1 MAHRRVAWLVASAL
15 SWLLCVPFFGP
26 YAALAGLVVAGAAF
40 GGALRG
46 RLRSPSRYPE
56 RRVLVWALAT
66 ALVQGGGAWA
76 MRRQALPVAY
86 GEAVAGAR
94 PESVRVV
101 LEWLDGQAYGALFG
115 PSYAQWYWPLLV
127 AGAGL
132 LAGGG
137 SVALR
142 EWSARLAAS
151 RDPFDERL
159 RISEVP
165 EPVTRTE
172 KVFLS
177 YSRRDADL
185 ACRLVDRLQGRV
197 GDVWVDWRAIKP
209 STQWRE
215 ELSEAIRSSDALVA
229 LVSPDSLRSTYCWDE
244 CKQAIDLGKRI
255 LPVIVSPDF
264 THGVTAALCDAEW
277 DELTAYQ
284 FLDMSTPQAFEAGVD
299 AIARFVSREHDWV
312 AFHTRLGLQAHAW
325 KTNGSSDGLLLR
337 PHEVRL
343 AESWRRN
350 TPADPDF
357 KAELTR
363 LQEEFIAASGAAV
376 RRRARR
382 GRMGGGAVLGALL
395 ALGSLVVSV
404 QTETAED
411 RRLALS
417 RTLAAASEVAPYPG
431 MQRSLLLSAAAYET
445 ARTNAAQSR
454 MAERLL
460 RFNHVA
466 RVLATGVDDV
476 NDAAFSRDGASFVFT
491 LADPERTEVWDTG
504 RWRHRTTIPGALPR
518 EGARWPC
525 ESPELSPSG
534 GSLTCRDGREERLVE
549 TGWDPGEGKYVAALS
564 EDGRR
569 ALVGIESAER
579 ERQSGWVERER
590 AEVWDVDE
598 RRKLGDVD
606 VEQLRDR
613 GLRIGTA
620 IDDSRLA
627 ALVTV
632 PVHGMW
638 LAASKYGVVPSSDPV
653 TPFRGLDA
661 HTKIIHSPDGGKA
674 VTLTE
679 DGTLLAWD
687 TRSGGRLAAETPA
700 PGLAPEQLFNR
711 TALSPDRRT
720 MAVAQGSEVRL
731 LNTADGSRRANVR
744 LDGRG
749 DALAFSH
756 DGRRLAVTH
765 AVFDK
770 GEKAAQGAQGP
781 PGRLITEVFDVSGG
795 RRTAV
800 LRSPHQTAM
809 AYVGGMAFSTDDRR
823 LFIAETRSSHIL
835 EWDIRRQRVAR
846 TFTSRETGF
855 LDQMVMSPDGRR
867 LAAVDRQQV
876 IHLWDTASGTH
887 AALPKPAEGALAFT
901 PDSEW
906 LLSAG
911 QEGIRRW
918 RLSDY
923 REETP
928 PLAVGRN
935 QYIRSM
941 RITPDGRHAVLVSA
955 DRDTLWLDNV
965 GGDVRLWDLSRQEP
979 IGPVLAKTTGSAV
992 PELTPDGSRAVF
1004 AAQGKIVSVA
1014 VSPGTWHKQLCALTT
1029 RPLGKDE
1036 WRAVAPLQRYPSV
1049 CGRQE

>member
-1 MAHRRVAWLVASAL
+1 MAHWRVAWLAAAAL
-15 SWLLCVPFFGP
+15 SWLLCLPFFGP
-26 YAALAGLVVAGAAF
+26 YAAVTGLAVAGAVF
-40 GGALRG
+40 CRALLG
-46 RLRSPSRYPE
+46 RLCLPSRYPE
-56 RRVLVWALAT
+56 RRVLVCALT
-66 ALVQGGGAWA
+66 TGLLQGGGAWGL
-76 MRRQALPVAY
+76 RSKALPVAY
-86 GEAVAGAR
+86 GEAASGAY
-94 PESVRVV
+94 PEPARML

-159 RISEVP
+159 RTSEAP

-172 KVFLS
+172 RVFLS
-177 YSRRDADL
+177 YSRKDTAL
-185 ACRLVDRLQGRV
+185 ARRLVDRLQGRV
-197 GDVWVDWRAIKP
+197 GEVWVDWQDIKP

-215 ELSEAIRSSDALVA
+215 ELSEAIRSSDALVV
-229 LVSPDSLRSTYCWDE
+229 LVSPHSLRSPYCWDE
-244 CKQAIDLGKRI
+244 CKQAIALGKRI
-255 LPVIVSPDF
+255 LPVIVSPDL
-264 THGVTAALCDAEW
+264 TQGVTVALRDAQW

-284 FLDMSTPQAFEAGVD
+284 RLDMSAPQAFEAGID
-299 AIARFVSREHDWV
+299 AIARFVSQEHEWV

-325 KTNGSSDGLLLR
+325 KANGSSDGLLLR

-350 TPADPDF
+350 TPTDPAF
-357 KAELTR
+357 KAELTT
-363 LQEEFIAASGAAV
+363 LQKDFIAASGAAV

-382 GRMGGGAVLGALL
+382 GRVGGGAVLGALL

-404 QTETAED
+404 QTDTAED

-417 RTLAAASEVAPYPG
+417 RTLASASGAAPYPG

-445 ARTNAAQSR
+445 AGTNAARSR

-466 RVLATGVDDV
+466 RVLATGVDEV
-476 NDAAFSRDGASFVFT
+476 NDAAFSRDGESFAFA
-491 LADPERTEVWDTG
+491 LSDPERTQIWDTG
-504 RWRHRTTIPGALPR
+504 RWRQRTTIPGVLPR
-518 EGARWPC
+518 DEEGPC
-525 ESPELSPSG
+525 ELPQLSPSG
-534 GSLTCRDGREERLVE
+534 DSLTCQDGREERLE
-549 TGWDPGEGKYVAALS
+549 EAGWDPGEGKYVAALS
-564 EDGRR
+564 EDGHR
-569 ALVGIESAER
+569 ALVGIEGAER
-579 ERQSGWVERER
+579 ERQPGWVERER
-590 AEVWDVDE
+590 AEVWDVDK
-598 RRKLGDVD
+598 RRKLGEVD
-606 VEQLRDR
+606 IDQLQER

-620 IDDSRLA
+620 IDDSGLS
-627 ALVTV
+627 ALVTD

-638 LAASKYGVVPSSDPV
+638 LAASRYGVVPSADPV
-653 TPFRGLDA
+653 TPFLGLDA
-661 HTKIIHSPDGGKA
+661 TTRIIHSPDGSKA

-687 TRSGGRLAAETPA
+687 TRSGGRLAADIPV
-700 PGLAPEQLFNR
+700 PGLAPDQLFNR
-711 TALSPDRRT
+711 TVLSPDRRT
-720 MAVAQGSEVRL
+720 LAVAKGSEVRL
-731 LNTADGSRRANVR
+731 LNTADGSQRGRVR
-744 LDGRG
+744 LGGRG

-765 AVFDK
+765 VVLDR
-770 GEKAAQGAQGP
+770 GEKTAQGAQGP
-781 PGRLITEVFDVSGG
+781 PGRLITEIFEMPSG

-809 AYVGGMAFSTDDRR
+809 AYVGGMAFSTDGRR
-823 LFIAETRSSHIL
+823 LFIAETRSSRIL
-835 EWDIRRQRVAR
+835 EWDLRRQRVAR
-846 TFTSRETGF
+846 TFTSREAGF

-887 AALPKPAEGALAFT
+887 TALPKPAEGALAFT
-901 PDSEW
+901 PDSQW
-906 LLSAG
+906 LFSAG

-941 RITPDGRHAVLVSA
+941 RIAPDGRHAVLVSA

-965 GGDVRLWDLSRQEP
+965 GGDVRLWDLTRQEP

-992 PELTPDGSRAVF
+992 PELTPDGTRAVF
-1004 AAQGKIVSVA
+1004 AAQGKILSVA
-1014 VSPGTWHKQLCALTT
+1014 VSPRAWHQQLCALTT

-1036 WRAVAPLQRYPSV
+1036 WRAVAPQQRYPSV

>member
-1 MAHRRVAWLVASAL
+1 M
-15 SWLLCVPFFGP
+15 
-26 YAALAGLVVAGAAF
+26 
-40 GGALRG
+40 
-46 RLRSPSRYPE
+46 
-56 RRVLVWALAT
+56 LVWALAT
-66 ALVQGGGAWA
+66 ALLQGGGAWA
-76 MRRQALPVAY
+76 VWWKALPVAY
-86 GEAVAGAR
+86 GQTPSGTR
-94 PESVRVV
+94 PEPVRAV

-142 EWSARLAAS
+142 EWSTRLAAS

-159 RISEVP
+159 RTSEAP

-177 YSRRDADL
+177 YSRKDTAL
-185 ACRLVDRLQGRV
+185 ARRVVAHLQGRV
-197 GDVWVDWRAIKP
+197 GEVWVDWQDIKP

-215 ELSEAIRSSDALVA
+215 ELSEAIRTSDALIV
-229 LVSPDSLRSTYCWDE
+229 LISPDSLRSKYCWDE
-244 CKQAIDLGKRI
+244 CKQAIALGKRI
-255 LPVIVSPDF
+255 LPVTVSPELAQ
-264 THGVTAALCDAEW
+264 GVTAALRDAEW
-277 DELTAYQ
+277 GELTAYQ
-284 FLDMSTPQAFEAGVD
+284 RLDMATPQTFEAGID
-299 AIARFVSREHDWV
+299 AIAAFVSREHDWV
-312 AFHTRLGLQAHAW
+312 TFHTRLGLQAHAW

-350 TPADPDF
+350 TPADPSF
-357 KAELTR
+357 KAELTT
-363 LQEEFIAASGAAV
+363 LQEEFIATSRAAV

-382 GRMGGGAVLGALL
+382 GRVVGGAALGALL

-404 QTETAED
+404 QTDTAED

-417 RTLAAASEVAPYPG
+417 RALASASGATPYPG

-445 ARTNAAQSR
+445 AGTNAARSR

-460 RFNHVA
+460 QFNHVA
-466 RVLATGVDDV
+466 RVLATGVADV
-476 NDAAFSRDGASFVFT
+476 NDAAFSRDGTSFAFT

-504 RWRHRTTIPGALPR
+504 QWRQRTTIPGALPR
-518 EGARWPC
+518 EEEKWPC
-525 ESPELSPSG
+525 ESPELSDSAD
-534 GSLTCRDGREERLVE
+534 SLTCQDGGEERLAE
-549 TGWDPGEGKYVAALS
+549 AWDPGEGKYVAALS

-569 ALVGIESAER
+569 ALVGMEGAER
-579 ERQSGWVERER
+579 EREPGWVERER
-590 AEVWDVDE
+590 AEVWDVGK

-606 VEQLRDR
+606 IEQLQDR

-620 IDDSRLA
+620 IDDSRLE
-627 ALVTV
+627 ALVTE

-653 TPFRGLDA
+653 TPFRGLDTT
-661 HTKIIHSPDGGKA
+661 TKIIHSPDGGKA

-679 DGTLLAWD
+679 DGTLLAWNI
-687 TRSGGRLAAETPA
+687 RSGGRLAAEIPV

-720 MAVAQGSEVRL
+720 LAVAQGSQVRL
-731 LNTADGSRRANVR
+731 LNTADGSQRGRVR
-744 LDGRG
+744 LGGRG
-749 DALAFSH
+749 DSLIFSR
-756 DGRRLAVTH
+756 DGRHLAVTH
-765 AVFDK
+765 VVLNK
-770 GEKAAQGAQGP
+770 GEKTAQGP
-781 PGRLITEVFDVSGG
+781 PGRLITEVFDVRGG
-795 RRTAV
+795 KRTAV
-800 LRSPHQTAM
+800 LRSPHQTTM
-809 AYVGGMAFSTDDRR
+809 AHVGGMAFSLDGRR

-835 EWDIRRQRVAR
+835 EWDVGRQRVAR
-846 TFTSRETGF
+846 TFTSREAGF
-855 LDQMVMSPDGRR
+855 LDQMVLSPDGRR

-876 IHLWDTASGTH
+876 IRLWDTATGAHT
-887 AALPKPAEGALAFT
+887 ALPKPAEGALAFT
-901 PDSEW
+901 PDSKW

-918 RLSDY
+918 RMSDF

-935 QYIRSM
+935 HYIRSM
-941 RITPDGRHAVLVSA
+941 QITPDGSHAVLVSA

-965 GGDVRLWDLSRQEP
+965 GGDVRLWDLTRQES
-979 IGPVLAKTTGSAV
+979 IGPVLAKTTGSSV
-992 PELTPDGSRAVF
+992 PELTPDGTRAVF
-1004 AAQGKIVSVA
+1004 AGQGKILSVA
-1014 VSPGTWHKQLCALTT
+1014 VSPGIWHKQLCALTT

-1036 WRAVAPLQRYPSV
+1036 WRAVAPQQRYRSV